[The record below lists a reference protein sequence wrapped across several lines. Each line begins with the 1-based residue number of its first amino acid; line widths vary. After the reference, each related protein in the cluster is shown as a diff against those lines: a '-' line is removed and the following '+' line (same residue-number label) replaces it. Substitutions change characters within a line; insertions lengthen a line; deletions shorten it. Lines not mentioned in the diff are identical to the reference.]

1 MQTIKLLTSADIK
14 DLISMEEAIEV
25 MKMAF
30 GDLSMG
36 KYRMPVRTVTDFG
49 SDELSL
55 FYKPSFLPAED
66 FIGIKL
72 ISQSKGKALHG
83 NPAIQGI
90 VVLINSRTN
99 SIIGLMDGTYLTA
112 LRTGAASG
120 IATRLLSRRESSVL
134 ALFGAGAQGYTQFQ
148 AVCCERAVRRAYI
161 YDLNPDSVNLFIDF
175 FKSKTDI
182 ELVHATD
189 LSHLKEADIICTAT
203 PSGKPLFSLDMLKK
217 GVHINAI
224 GSYNPKMQELPDE
237 LFSIAS
243 LFVDQK
249 ESCFSE
255 SGDITVPMKKG
266 TFNPGKYKGEIGDL
280 IISKIGGRTSADEIT
295 VFKSV
300 GLAIQDLAM
309 AVFAYKKTSLN
320 EAGQK
325 IVI

>member
-1 MQTIKLLTSADIK
+1 MQNIRLLTSADIEE
-14 DLISMEEAIEV
+14 LISMEEAIDV
-25 MKMAF
+25 MRLAF
-30 GDLSMG
+30 SDLSMG

-55 FYKPSFLPAED
+55 FYKPAFLPAED
-66 FIGIKL
+66 FIGVKL

-90 VVLINSRTN
+90 VILINSKTN

-112 LRTGAASG
+112 LRTGATSG
-120 IATRLLSRRESSVL
+120 IATRLLSRKESSVL
-134 ALFGAGAQGYTQFQ
+134 ALFGTGAQGYTQFG
-148 AVCCERAVRRAYI
+148 AVCCERDVKRAYI
-161 YDLNPDSVNLFIDF
+161 YDLNPDSVRRFIDY
-175 FKSKTDI
+175 FKSRSDI

-189 LSHLKEADIICTAT
+189 LSCLKEADIICTAT

-217 GVHINAI
+217 GVHINAV

-237 LFSIAS
+237 LFSVAS

-255 SGDITVPMKKG
+255 SGDITVPMNKG
-266 TFNPGKYKGEIGDL
+266 TFNPANYKGELGDL
-280 IISKIGGRTSADEIT
+280 IISKIGGRTSPDEIT

-309 AVFAYKKTSLN
+309 AVFAYKKACLN
-320 EAGQK
+320 EAGQQ